1 MSQIS
6 TLVVLSSAHEVLFD
20 RYFRPT
26 LPAGLQLEL
35 VRLADNKSDGSFL
48 SPEWQNAMCAKVRHA
63 LDFCR
68 SAKDGQMFLVSDVDV
83 QFFPR
88 FDAEGFRQHFES
100 FGCDLVF
107 QKERF
112 RPGDSEVNC
121 GFYAGRNTEA
131 VRDLL
136 QAALQNLQADQI
148 KNEQMAVNA
157 LLRSTNLLHASFDRR
172 FYARTHGF
180 PPPKDI
186 WMHHASWTTNIP
198 EKIRQLDRVRR
209 IVNGSVLRMHVEAY
223 AEHIERAKAR
233 SPGLKT
239 KVHATLDYLRKL
251 PLKPCS
257 LP

>member
-1 MSQIS
+1 
-6 TLVVLSSAHEVLFD
+6 
-20 RYFRPT
+20 
-26 LPAGLQLEL
+26 
-35 VRLADNKSDGSFL
+35 
-48 SPEWQNAMCAKVRHA
+48 
-63 LDFCR
+63 
-68 SAKDGQMFLVSDVDV
+68 MFLVSDVDV

-88 FDAEGFRQHFES
+88 FDAEAFQTHFNS

-112 RPGDSEVNC
+112 RPRDTEVNC
-121 GFYAGRNTEA
+121 GFYVGRNTKA

-136 QAALQNLQADQI
+136 QAALEDLESSQI

-157 LLRSTNLLHASFDRR
+157 LLRSTNLPHASFDRR

-209 IVNGSVLRMHVEAY
+209 IVNGSVFRMHVEAY
-223 AEHIERAKAR
+223 AEHIERAEAC
-233 SPGLKT
+233 SPGLT
-239 KVHATLDYLRKL
+239 TRVHATRDYMRKL
-251 PLKPCS
+251 PLKACS